1 MTKPSRKVELT
12 ILKVN
17 NYLKKGEQQ
26 QYNLSVAHPFWLHVI
41 AATSELKYE
50 CHSKPSQ
57 KNTVLVQHSHA
68 GLHCWNKV
76 LKNKEAVGCSQQKEY
91 FSPHNY
97 ILFHHFKYFC
107 QFTD

>member
-26 QYNLSVAHPFWLHVI
+26 YSLSAAHPFWLHVV

-57 KNTVLVQHSHA
+57 KNIVLVQHSQWGPA
-68 GLHCWNKV
+68 L
-76 LKNKEAVGCSQQKEY
+76 LEQDIKE
-91 FSPHNY
+91 
-97 ILFHHFKYFC
+97 
-107 QFTD
+107 